1 MIKIKYF
8 NTEITKIIIPV
19 LPGRPIALLVESAAM
34 NEKLK
39 LLGQNAALEFINRV
53 DAKAS
58 RKSEENE

>member
-1 MIKIKYF
+1 
-8 NTEITKIIIPV
+8 
-19 LPGRPIALLVESAAM
+19 M